1 MADLQQLEEIYE
13 EYEEKL
19 EEAKKGASPF
29 AGAFGMGDDPR
40 KDACNQI
47 FYDRLGSWVQEF
59 RDSQPDPQEAARG
72 VDFILEYPFRHR
84 ESGTYW
90 FAYAAQQHAMELIPL
105 LEKQAAGALAERFAR
120 LYPKRERLPVQ
131 RRILEML
138 REQGGLK
145 EKGAKKELLEKWL
158 LKRLPRQKD

>member
-1 MADLQQLEEIYE
+1 MADLQQLEEIYQ

-19 EEAKKGASPF
+19 EEAEKGAGLLS
-29 AGAFGMGDDPR
+29 GVFGMGNDPR
-40 KDACNQI
+40 RDACNQM
-47 FYDRLGSWVQEF
+47 FYDKLGSWAREF
-59 RDSQPDPQEAARG
+59 RGGQPGPQEAARG
-72 VDFILEYPFRHR
+72 VGFILEYPFRHR

-90 FAYAAQQHAMELIPL
+90 FAYAAQQHTMELIRL

-145 EKGAKKELLEKWL
+145 KKVAKKGLLRQCL
-158 LKRLPRQKD
+158 LRRLPRQKD

>member
-1 MADLQQLEEIYE
+1 
-13 EYEEKL
+13 
-19 EEAKKGASPF
+19 
-29 AGAFGMGDDPR
+29 
-40 KDACNQI
+40 
-47 FYDRLGSWVQEF
+47 
-59 RDSQPDPQEAARG
+59 
-72 VDFILEYPFRHR
+72 
-84 ESGTYW
+84 
-90 FAYAAQQHAMELIPL
+90 MELIPL

>member
-1 MADLQQLEEIYE
+1 MADLQQLEEIYQ

-19 EEAKKGASPF
+19 EEAEKGAGLLS
-29 AGAFGMGDDPR
+29 GAFGMGDDPR
-40 KDACNQI
+40 KDACNQA
-47 FYDRLGSWVQEF
+47 FYEKLGGWAREF
-59 RDSQPDPQEAARG
+59 RDGQPEPREVAQG